1 VFRLKYRALAAKHTV
16 YRPHPESTIHLMEAL
31 EIPMKTYRL
40 ITFVAAALIT
50 VLIARVFTDEKIGAS
65 AGQPSATAMEA
76 P

>member
-1 VFRLKYRALAAKHTV
+1 
-16 YRPHPESTIHLMEAL
+16 
-31 EIPMKTYRL
+31 MKTYRL